1 MSNYVIGKNAVSA
14 VEHASMISGLL
25 MPEIPVGDTYP
36 SWDGEIIVYTS
47 EDSRNKRAKDDI
59 IGRVPVQVKGTHV
72 NHFSKGTRPYNIE
85 VTDLRNYSNEAG
97 AFFLVVEMTDFYDVN
112 KTKIF
117 YAELLKYDIEKL
129 IKGKEHQK
137 TISHTF
143 QELRKDK
150 LYSLCRHFLFHRK
163 EQGYK
168 LMTLDGKTEY
178 DEYTFTIIG
187 NKKSDLDFYL
197 FDSGTFIYGKNKH
210 TNLKVPID
218 RFKADIKI
226 EQEEFNIGTRD
237 KVFYDK
243 FYREKTKDN
252 QKIKFGK
259 SFTMVLSGNKL
270 DINFA
275 ESGSIRERIKD
286 CEFFVEIAKAGKIYL
301 NHTEVSLNFEEDV
314 YNNVLAPMPN
324 YIKKLNEILW
334 VLNYLG
340 VEPNVD
346 FDTLKKDLKQISFL
360 IDVIINKNIEANKI
374 TDKHLQ
380 VVSVGNYKFILSKG
394 VGEHENT
401 FFDFFNYNEIKE
413 KYRILISPDK
423 TFKNSVEHSPYI
435 LLKPKELYKYSNLK
449 LDSIE
454 KDLTDVDY
462 TNSIAQDIS
471 NEFLLNTLLYLDGN
485 ENNKRKEILTMI
497 ANTFDYIYEQT
508 DETMFLINKMQAIF
522 RKRKLTEEEIM
533 KITEIKVTNIDDVTI
548 LCALDILLGN
558 HNEFK
563 YRFNKLS
570 KKDKSLIKDYPIY
583 NLIKNKIENQ

>member
-1 MSNYVIGKNAVSA
+1 MMSHVIGMNAVLA
-14 VEHASMISGLL
+14 IKHASMISGLL

-36 SWDGEIIVYTS
+36 SWDGEIIVYSS
-47 EDSRNKRAKDDI
+47 EDSRNKRKKTDI
-59 IGRVPVQVKGTHV
+59 TGRVPVQVKGTHV
-72 NHFSKGTRPYNIE
+72 KHFSKGTCSHNIE
-85 VTDLRNYSNEAG
+85 VADLKNYSNEAG
-97 AFFLVVEMTDFYDVN
+97 ALFLVVEMTDFNDVN

-117 YAELLKYDIEKL
+117 YAELLKYDIQKL

-143 QELRKDK
+143 QELPEDK
-150 LYSLCRHFLFHRK
+150 LYLLCKHFLFHRT

-168 LMTLDGKTEY
+168 LMTWDGKTEY
-178 DEYTFTIIG
+178 DEYTLAVID
-187 NKKSDLDFYL
+187 NKESDLDFYL
-197 FDSGTFIYGKNKH
+197 FDLGTFIYGENKH

-226 EQEEFNIGTRD
+226 EQEKFNIGTRD

-243 FYREKTKDN
+243 LYREKTRDN

-259 SFTMVLSGNKL
+259 SFTMVLSDNKL
-270 DINFA
+270 DINFS

-301 NHTEVSLNFEEDV
+301 NHTEVSLNFKEDV
-314 YNNVLAPMPN
+314 YKDVLAPMPN
-324 YIKKLNEILW
+324 YIKKLKEILW

-340 VEPNVD
+340 VEPDED

-360 IDVIINKNIEANKI
+360 IDVIINKTVEANKI

-380 VVSVGNYKFILSKG
+380 VVSVGNYKILLSKG

-413 KYRILISPDK
+413 KYRILISSDE
-423 TFKNSVEHSPYI
+423 TFKNAVEHSPYI
-435 LLKPKELYKYSNLK
+435 LLKPEELYKYSNLK

-454 KDLTDVDY
+454 KALTDVDY
-462 TNSIAQDIS
+462 TNSISLDIS
-471 NEFLLNTLLYLDGN
+471 NEFLLNTLLYLDDN
-485 ENNKRKEILTMI
+485 ENDKRKEILTMI
-497 ANTFDYIYEQT
+497 ANMYDYIYEQT

-522 RKRKLTEEEIM
+522 RKRKLAEEEIM
-533 KITEIKVTNIDDVTI
+533 KITEIKVTNMDDIAIVS
-548 LCALDILLGN
+548 ASDILLDN

-563 YRFNKLS
+563 YRFDKLS
-570 KKDKSLIKDYPIY
+570 EKDKSLIKDYPIY
-583 NLIKNKIENQ
+583 NLIKNKIIHQ